1 MKKNQFILF
10 LLFTNSLFVFGQNP
24 IATQEINVPVQSV
37 IMYLLG
43 AEVTQNKQVTLNPGR
58 TKIVFVGLSP
68 KIITKSIQVNVGG
81 EVSILAISDAMNYMA
96 NQKEGGRIKQLKDSA
111 TILNDVIAD
120 IMNDKDAYT
129 VEKNMILKNDVLG
142 GNEKGVAI
150 AELKLA
156 ADFYRAR
163 IKEIDTELS
172 RLNKKHIVVYD
183 DLLKVNQQLTEL
195 NAKNS
200 QPTAEVTILLSTA
213 VKVNTNINLKY
224 LVIDAGWTPNYDI
237 HAKDINQPI
246 ELKYRAK
253 VFNNTGVDWNDIK
266 IKLSTADP
274 SKNASKPILNIWE
287 LGYQFANKAKL
298 NNSDYK
304 MLTND
309 LISQGVLAEEKYK
322 TDKAAAEVSKPPPAN
337 QPRTELVELEIAE
350 LSAEFDIKNNYTIPS
365 DFKPYIVDVTEY
377 TLPATYKHFSVPKLE
392 GHAFLLARI
401 TGWEDL
407 NLVEGHANIY
417 YAGAYVGRS
426 YIQTS
431 STNDTLDLSL
441 GRDDKVFVSRTKVKE
456 FCTKKNMG
464 STTKETFT
472 YEILVKNN
480 RKTPIQIDILDQLP
494 ISMHSDIV
502 VDAIETSKGEFDS
515 KTGEYKWQETL
526 QPGEV
531 KKIEFSFSVKYPKNS
546 KINIQNKTGHMNVRF
561 L

>member
-1 MKKNQFILF
+1 MKKNQF
-10 LLFTNSLFVFGQNP
+10 LLFFLITNTLFAFGQNP
-24 IATQEINVPVQSV
+24 ITTQEINVPVQSV

-58 TKIVFVGLSP
+58 TKIVFIGLSP

-111 TILNDVIAD
+111 TILNDLIAD

-129 VEKNMILKNDVLG
+129 VEKNMILKNDVIG

-224 LVIDAGWTPNYDI
+224 LVNDAGWTPNYDI

-304 MLTND
+304 MLSND
-309 LISQGVLAEEKYK
+309 LISQGVLADEKYK
-322 TDKAAAEVSKPPPAN
+322 TDKASAEVSKPQPAN
-337 QPRTELVELEIAE
+337 LPRTELVELEIAE
-350 LSAEFDIKNNYTIPS
+350 LSAEFDIKSNYTIPS

-456 FCTKKNMG
+456 FSTKKNMG
-464 STTKETFT
+464 GTTKETFT

-480 RKTPIQIDILDQLP
+480 RKTPIQIDVLDQLP

-526 QPGEV
+526 QPGEI

-546 KINIQNKTGHMNVRF
+546 KINLQKSASHQNVRF